1 MKNSIYKIRLSII
14 KSKLFIYE
22 NIKDRAPSI
31 SRKLEKAILTSST
44 RTFRDINKHI
54 NKSIT

>member
-1 MKNSIYKIRLSII
+1 VRLSII

-31 SRKLEKAILTSST
+31 SRKLEKAILTSSA
-44 RTFRDINKHI
+44 RTFKDINKHI